1 MAQAAPLATAA
12 PVVPVLAP
20 VAVTGVT
27 EVPTGANVTS
37 ANVAPASNKSAP
49 TGKMVWAFGLIVL
62 IGSTVV
68 TSKLRRNRDEAL
80 LMGHTIPDDMLVTFA
95 NSDED
100 VLV

>member
-1 MAQAAPLATAA
+1 
-12 PVVPVLAP
+12 
-20 VAVTGVT
+20 
-27 EVPTGANVTS
+27 
-37 ANVAPASNKSAP
+37 
-49 TGKMVWAFGLIVL
+49 MVWAFGLIVL